1 MENPAAM
8 LNCSNTRCQAPNPQ
22 SNKFCQQCRTP
33 LLRRYLWAIGQGL
46 DSIKPGEMISDRY
59 LVVSQGVLLE
69 TKPGIPPE
77 TPSEIPPNIVPYL
90 RLSPHNLHIPQVYGC
105 LTLGEGRSSSQI
117 WLLEDAPLS
126 TGSPLLSKA
135 AASTPGQLLPE
146 LSSIWKDTADP
157 MRQLNWLWQIAQLW
171 EPLSREATSSSL
183 LNSELVRVEGSIVR
197 LLELQPDANK
207 TPTLTQLG
215 QYWSKSL
222 SGAAAAIAEFFQK
235 LCNQL
240 LEGQIKTSEELI
252 AQLDKALYNCGKGQQ
267 RTCQIFTATDKGP
280 SRDHNEDA
288 CYPATGK
295 LVSQNRSVPALAI
308 VCDGIGGH
316 EGGEVASNLAIKVL
330 QEQLAQRQA
339 NLAHH
344 DPITL
349 TEQLELSVCAA
360 NDAISEQNDQERR
373 SDRQRMGTTLVMGRT
388 DAHEIY
394 ITHVGDSRVYL
405 VTRYNCHQVTQ
416 DDDLASRELR
426 LGYALYR
433 NAVQQPASGS
443 LVQALG
449 MASSSILHPTVQRFV
464 LDEDCVFL
472 LCSDG
477 LSDNDRVDQFWQ
489 SEILPILD
497 GRVDLKTA
505 AGRLI
510 QIANTQNGHDNATI
524 ALIHCQVSHGQA
536 TGQTELSLEQ
546 PETLLTPVAT
556 KLATADAASSMK
568 TKQLSSKSSGHSL
581 LGLLFGILMLS
592 GVGGVLA
599 YLLVPGINE
608 LVDPLIKQVAA
619 NFNSNSQPTVATSLP
634 RETPIASPSAITS
647 LEAPT
652 VIQVSRA
659 TAKNAQE
666 KTAPLLL
673 RRGLIPPQNQAFVGV
688 IGEGSVLQ
696 VISKSPDQQQE
707 NWLQIRV
714 CTAQT
719 EKAISPRGIASQNEP
734 KTTPVG
740 QPQSKTPAKPSTPNS
755 KTTAVTYR
763 EVVAGDGGWLKEA
776 EILASVD
783 STFTPTAD
791 QRRECLTP
799 TTVPTNSPT
808 PKPS

>member
-33 LLRRYLWAIGQGL
+33 LLRRYLWTIGQGL
-46 DSIKPGEMISDRY
+46 DNFKPQEMIGDRY
-59 LVVSQGVLLE
+59 LVVSQRVLLE
-69 TKPGIPPE
+69 TQPAIPPE
-77 TPSEIPPNIVPYL
+77 TPQEIPQNIVPYL
-90 RLSPHNLHIPQVYGC
+90 RLSTYNLHIPQVYGC
-105 LTLGEGRSSSQI
+105 LTLQKGRSSNEQI

-126 TGSPLLSKA
+126 TGSPLMGKE
-135 AASTPGQLLPE
+135 AASSQGQLLPE
-146 LSSIWKDTADP
+146 LSSIWKNTADP

-171 EPLSREATSSSL
+171 EPLSREAVASSL
-183 LNSELVRVEGSIVR
+183 LNPVLVRVEGSIVR
-197 LLELQPDANK
+197 LLELQPDAK
-207 TPTLTQLG
+207 TPTLKELG

-222 SGAAAAIAEFFQK
+222 QGAATAIAEFFQK

-240 LEGQIKTSEELI
+240 IEGQLKTSEELI
-252 AQLDKALYNCGKGQQ
+252 TLLDGALYNCGQGQQ
-267 RTCQIFTATDKGP
+267 RTCQIFSASDKGP

-288 CYPATGK
+288 CYPATGQ
-295 LVSQNRSVPALAI
+295 LVNQSGGVSALAI

-330 QEQLAQRQA
+330 QEQLTKRQA

-510 QIANTQNGHDNATI
+510 QIANTQNGHDNATV
-524 ALIHCQVSHGQA
+524 ALLHCQVSHSQG
-536 TGQTELSLEQ
+536 TKQTELSLEQ
-546 PETLLTPVAT
+546 ARQLTPAT
-556 KLATADAASSMK
+556 TLASVGTASAMK
-568 TKQLSSKSSGHSL
+568 TEQLASKSPRSNPLGLLLGIIVL
-581 LGLLFGILMLS
+581 LGL
-592 GVGGVLA
+592 GGVLA

-608 LVDPLIKQVAA
+608 AVDPLIKQVAA
-619 NFNSNSQPTVATSLP
+619 NFNSTPEPTTATLPSATPAPSPSEIASSAVPTV
-634 RETPIASPSAITS
+634 
-647 LEAPT
+647 
-652 VIQVSRA
+652 VQVSRA
-659 TAKNAQE
+659 TKNPQQ

-673 RRGLIPPQNQAFVGV
+673 RRGLLPPQNQALVGAV
-688 IGEGSVLQ
+688 GEGSLLQ

-714 CTAQT
+714 CSAEP
-719 EKAISPRGIASQNEP
+719 EKAIAPSPKPA
-734 KTTPVG
+734 TTPASRPPG
-740 QPQSKTPAKPSTPNS
+740 KTPSKAVTPAS
-755 KTTAVTYR
+755 KTTTVTYR
-763 EVVAGDGGWLKEA
+763 QVVAGDGGWIKEA
-776 EILASVD
+776 DVLASIEPA
-783 STFTPTAD
+783 FIATAD
-791 QRRECLTP
+791 QRSECLTP
-799 TTVPTNSPT
+799 ASPANPSPT

>member
-33 LLRRYLWAIGQGL
+33 LLRRYLWAIGQGA
-46 DSIKPGEMISDRY
+46 DSFKLQEMIDDRY
-59 LVVSQGVLLE
+59 LVVSQRVFLE
-69 TKPGIPPE
+69 TKPGMPPE
-77 TPSEIPPNIVPYL
+77 TPQEVPPNIVPYL
-90 RLSPHNLHIPQVYGC
+90 RLSPYSLHIPQVYGS
-105 LTLGEGRSSSQI
+105 LTLKQGRSSSQI
-117 WLLEDAPLS
+117 WLLEDAPLA
-126 TGSPLLSKA
+126 TGSPLLGKE
-135 AASTPGQLLPE
+135 AASTPGQILPE
-146 LSSIWKDTADP
+146 LSSIWKNAASP

-171 EPLSREATSSSL
+171 EPLSREGVASSL
-183 LNSELVRVEGSIVR
+183 LNPALVRVEGSIVR
-197 LLELQPDANK
+197 LLELQPDAK
-207 TPTLTQLG
+207 AAPTLKQLG

-222 SGAAAAIAEFFQK
+222 LGGAAPAIAEFCQK

-240 LEGQIKTSEELI
+240 LEGQIKTPEQLI
-252 AQLDKALYNCGKGQQ
+252 TILDDTLHNCGQGQQ
-267 RTCQIFTATDKGP
+267 RTYQIFSASDKGP

-295 LVSQNRSVPALAI
+295 LVSQNSSSVPTLAI

-330 QEQLAQRQA
+330 QEQLAKRQA
-339 NLAHH
+339 NLTED

-360 NDAISEQNDQERR
+360 NDAISQQNDNERR

-388 DAHEIY
+388 NAHEMY

-405 VTRYNCHQVTQ
+405 VTRHNCHQVTQ

-449 MASSSILHPTVQRFV
+449 MASSSTLHPTVQRFV

-497 GRVDLKTA
+497 GRVDVKTA

-510 QIANTQNGHDNATI
+510 QIANTQNGHDNATV
-524 ALIHCQVSHGQA
+524 ALVHCQVNHSQA
-536 TGQTELSLEQ
+536 TRQTTLSLEQ
-546 PETLLTPVAT
+546 QETLLTPVAT
-556 KLATADAASSMK
+556 TLATTGATSAMK
-568 TKQLSSKSSGHSL
+568 TQQLAPKPSRSNL
-581 LGLLFGILMLS
+581 LGLLLGIILLS
-592 GVGGVLA
+592 GVGGALA

-619 NFNSNSQPTVATSLP
+619 NFNSNSEPTIATSVP
-634 RETPIASPSAITS
+634 SETPAATTAAVTS

-652 VIQVSRA
+652 IIQVSNA
-659 TAKNAQE
+659 AQNAQE
-666 KTAPLLL
+666 KIAPLLL
-673 RRGLIPPQNQAFVGV
+673 RRGLPPQNQAVVGA
-688 IGEGSVLQ
+688 IGAGSILQ

-707 NWLQIRV
+707 SWLQIRV

-719 EKAISPRGIASQNEP
+719 EKATPQPEP
-734 KTTPVG
+734 ATTPAGRPVG
-740 QPQSKTPAKPSTPNS
+740 KNPAKPNTPNA
-755 KTTAVTYR
+755 KTAAVTYR
-763 EVVAGDGGWLKEA
+763 QVVAGDGGWIKEA
-776 EILASVD
+776 DILASVEP
-783 STFTPTAD
+783 TFTATAD
-791 QRRECLTP
+791 QRRECLAPASPAAT
-799 TTVPTNSPT
+799 PT